1 MAKTLF
7 SWLSDPRTKK
17 SKKNPP
23 LSPVPVFPMSNAKMR
38 AWIRVVLFS
47 FRAGE
52 GKKKKMSAAL
62 AEELGIDLEAEDS
75 EDSEDDDVDLDA
87 LNAGMD
93 ENDDDSDE
101 DEGPNYDLEA
111 LSQEVMITINI
122 GAQFSC
128 VS

>member
-1 MAKTLF
+1 MYA
-7 SWLSDPRTKK
+7 
-17 SKKNPP
+17 
-23 LSPVPVFPMSNAKMR
+23 
-38 AWIRVVLFS
+38 RVVLCFP
-47 FRAGE
+47 RVGE

-62 AEELGIDLEAEDS
+62 AEELGIDIEAEDS

-93 ENDDDSDE
+93 EKDDSEE

-122 GAQFSC
+122 EENFSC
-128 VS
+128 CS